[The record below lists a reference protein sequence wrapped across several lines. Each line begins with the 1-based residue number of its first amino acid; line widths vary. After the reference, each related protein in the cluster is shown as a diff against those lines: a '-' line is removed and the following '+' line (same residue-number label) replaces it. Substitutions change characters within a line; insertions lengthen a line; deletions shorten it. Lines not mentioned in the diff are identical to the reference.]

1 VSATSGPLA
10 PPPLR
15 VVQEFV
21 NTSDRRRGRDVL
33 TSDRSLGRWLDS
45 HDLIGHGRTVDDLD
59 VALALRVREGLRDAF
74 DVRHTPGAEAAD
86 VINDLAR
93 RAGIVPY
100 VTLSGHVRLK
110 ATAGG
115 AIGGLGRIVAIS
127 MQALL
132 DGTAAGLR
140 VCGDPA
146 CRTVY
151 FDGNRSKA
159 SDRCGDPL
167 CGGGGHRLR
176 VRRIRKSRSG
186 GDADGDA

>member
-1 VSATSGPLA
+1 MTATSGPLA

-33 TSDRSLGRWLDS
+33 TSDRSLGRWLDA
-45 HDLIGHGRTVDDLD
+45 HDLIGHGRPVGELD

-74 DVRHTPGAEAAD
+74 DVRRSPGADAAD
-86 VINDLAR
+86 VLNDLAR

-100 VTLSGHVRLK
+100 VTLGGQVRLK
-110 ATAGG
+110 PTAGG
-115 AIGGLGRIVAIS
+115 AVGGLGRIVAIT

-132 DGTAAGLR
+132 DGTAAGMR
-140 VCGDPA
+140 VCGDDE
-146 CRTVY
+146 CRSVY
-151 FDGNRSKA
+151 FDGSRSRA

-167 CGGGGHRLR
+167 CGGGRHRLR
-176 VRRIRKSRSG
+176 VRRIRSRG
-186 GDADGDA
+186 A